1 MANMN
6 NSNGMKKTEV
16 LRALKDEGMG
26 LFQSIL
32 DDHDAI
38 KTGDYVY
45 VVESA
50 TLPGKYFQVA
60 ITAKDVITDD
70 DGKRI
75 PYDPFIEV
83 DRYER
88 KSDSRQRS
96 ASASMT
102 KPSSGQPSAEQRRKP
117 TPKRRKPQRRK
128 PPKLP
133 QSKHRRR
140 ATVRRFTFGSKCRA
154 AALQSKCKCRL
165 TTLRLS

>member
-1 MANMN
+1 MANTN
-6 NSNGMKKTEV
+6 NNNGMKKTEV
-16 LRALKDEGMG
+16 LRALKDEGME

-83 DRYER
+83 DRYEMEQEEKRLKAEER
-88 KSDSRQRS
+88 KRKHDETVKR
-96 ASASMT
+96 A
-102 KPSSGQPSAEQRRKP
+102 AE
-117 TPKRRKPQRRK
+117 
-128 PPKLP
+128 
-133 QSKHRRR
+133 RR
-140 ATVRRFTFGSKCRA
+140 AKAKANAEAKKA
-154 AALQSKCKCRL
+154 AKAKAAE
-165 TTLRLS
+165 TDTE

>member
-1 MANMN
+1 MANTN
-6 NSNGMKKTEV
+6 NNGNGMKKTEV

-83 DRYER
+83 DRYEMEQEEKRLKAEER
-88 KSDSRQRS
+88 KRKHDETVKR
-96 ASASMT
+96 A
-102 KPSSGQPSAEQRRKP
+102 AE
-117 TPKRRKPQRRK
+117 
-128 PPKLP
+128 
-133 QSKHRRR
+133 RR
-140 ATVRRFTFGSKCRA
+140 AKAKANAEAKKA
-154 AALQSKCKCRL
+154 AKAKAAE
-165 TTLRLS
+165 TDTE